1 VSDEELASQVAFEQF
16 VWMRGEG
23 LSLRAM
29 MAYAGRNARPDL
41 TEDEVRAALVKAW
54 LRLRTVS

>member
-16 VWMRGEG
+16 VWMRSEG

-29 MAYAGRNARPDL
+29 MAYAGRNARPDM
-41 TEDEVRAALVKAW
+41 TEDEVRAALAKAW
-54 LRLRTVS
+54 LRLRTGS